1 MGFFDKLFGGGK
13 PAKPSA
19 VAAAAEKGAVCAPVS
34 GTVEV
39 TSNVSDPM
47 FAQEMMGKTVAIWPS
62 DGNVFAPITGSITAA
77 MPHAL
82 GIAGDDGVEVL
93 IHVGIDTVT
102 MKGDGFTVWVQGGAH
117 VEAGEPLLTFD
128 RAKVA
133 KAGFQDIVMT
143 IVTNSD
149 DYPELE
155 KVAEGSVAAG
165 AKVMQTA

>member
-77 MPHAL
+77 MPQKKSGLIICVGLMRDSL
-82 GIAGDDGVEVL
+82 GKLLAVL
-93 IHVGIDTVT
+93 IWLHST
-102 MKGDGFTVWVQGGAH
+102 
-117 VEAGEPLLTFD
+117 E
-128 RAKVA
+128 
-133 KAGFQDIVMT
+133 
-143 IVTNSD
+143 
-149 DYPELE
+149 
-155 KVAEGSVAAG
+155 
-165 AKVMQTA
+165 